1 MGEGPHRGYYWA
13 TECSTFRGGSE
24 LGGRGLSTPSSRLG
38 EQSRGRRKRQPLRIL
53 WRDKGFI
60 SSRTYA
66 KRDGVLTKGNAIFV
80 RARERFAGS
89 GEAGELNSF
98 LNNFDI
104 LALIIR
110 TKTVAVGPE
119 SSCSLPSFLPRG
131 LVDCVSREG
140 GRPSPALLLPTAK
153 ASSQGY
159 FPITNLQPR

>member
-98 LNNFDI
+98 LNNFDS
-104 LALIIR
+104 LALVIR

-119 SSCSLPSFLPRG
+119 SSCSLPSFLA
-131 LVDCVSREG
+131 RERRNRRR
-140 GRPSPALLLPTAK
+140 RPSPALLLPTAK